1 MESSSPAVRLARFA
15 ELIAATHSHPLAAP
29 KHLGRNSFT
38 RLVDAVLAFV
48 RKHVP
53 PVYTLGIALTAIVV
67 FIYARVVA
75 LTARLKTAG
84 ASSWPDVPAPS
95 VLALWHGD
103 APSLLVALVKCRPAM
118 PVAIMVAGDP
128 RGDFLALLCRMLGLK
143 VVRGSDEHGGWT
155 ALAELAEV
163 LTQGACV
170 IIAADG
176 GGPARVAKVG
186 AVALASAA
194 GVPLVPI
201 SADCHP
207 AIQESHKWDA
217 ARNPVP
223 FCSLTILVGPARRFD
238 FFEDL
243 ASLEQAR
250 KWLEKILDTRK
261 S

>member
-1 MESSSPAVRLARFA
+1 M
-15 ELIAATHSHPLAAP
+15 AAP
-29 KHLGRNSFT
+29 HSPPHPASKQTGRNSFT
-38 RLVDAVLAFV
+38 RLIDAGFAFV
-48 RKHVP
+48 RKYVP
-53 PVYTLGIALTAIVV
+53 PLHMLGIALTAIVV

-84 ASSWPDVPAPS
+84 ASAWPDVPTPS

-103 APSLLVALVKCRPAM
+103 APSLLVAFAKRRLTTPM
-118 PVAIMVAGDP
+118 AIMIAGDP
-128 RGDFLALLCRMLGLK
+128 RGDFLALLCRMLGLE

-155 ALAELAEV
+155 ALTELAER
-163 LTQGACV
+163 LGRNSCV
-170 IIAADG
+170 IITADG
-176 GGPARVAKVG
+176 GGPARAAKVG

-194 GVPLVPI
+194 GVPLVPVA
-201 SADCHP
+201 ADCHP

-223 FCSLTILVGPARRFD
+223 FCSLTIRIGPAHSFD
-238 FFEDL
+238 FRGDL

-250 KWLEKILDTRK
+250 AWLEKTLNTLK